1 MEIILNLFKVIL
13 PAITT
18 GLFTFFITKYTYNR
32 NRPIDKIEIAYD
44 RIYYPLFRIIS
55 DECNNNDINNV
66 ISKIKPYIKKYD
78 KYIDSSTKKLF
89 ESLYKCNKE
98 TEKKSIYMRF
108 KDNIYNRNLYLRR
121 RLGYLEP
128 GFIQAY
134 KYSSP
139 YAKAL
144 FRITIEFVVCY
155 ILIFMGTIIMNLS
168 EMIFAYIAFLF
179 VLFVVIILLE
189 IVGCFFRYIYFKIRK

>member
-66 ISKIKPYIKKYD
+66 IH
-78 KYIDSSTKKLF
+78 
-89 ESLYKCNKE
+89 
-98 TEKKSIYMRF
+98 
-108 KDNIYNRNLYLRR
+108 
-121 RLGYLEP
+121 RLP
-128 GFIQAY
+128 
-134 KYSSP
+134 
-139 YAKAL
+139 
-144 FRITIEFVVCY
+144 FRISLGQLFQHSPAPPKADT
-155 ILIFMGTIIMNLS
+155 S
-168 EMIFAYIAFLF
+168 DRIAW
-179 VLFVVIILLE
+179 
-189 IVGCFFRYIYFKIRK
+189 